1 MSRGDREQVR
11 RLWSGTRGG
20 ALALL
25 LAAVFFTFAA
35 IGFLVDIGG
44 VGRMQPRMLA
54 ALVALSGLVAVAYAL
69 IGIRR
74 RYWFFAPVLVLQV
87 LLPRWFERFW
97 PSGAPLEAD
106 ALRLRLM
113 LVAGGAVAG
122 LAVGYGLFM
131 TFIVRQGLR
140 RVRTEAE
147 MALAREI
154 HLALVPDVALTAPGC
169 EMYARSI
176 PVTEV
181 GGDLSDALVVHGRPL
196 GFVADVSGHGVP
208 AGSVMGLLKASLRTR
223 LRTDTELGAALA
235 DVNDVLCD
243 LTRPNTFATAAILRL
258 ETDSRLSYALAG
270 HPPILH
276 LHSADGTIARLSEGG
291 MALGIRAGEHYSVGH
306 ADVRPGDVLAVLTD
320 GFTETMDRGDRE
332 LGLEPIEATLLAH
345 ASEPLPALFDRLL
358 ALACTH
364 GPQEDDRTLLLV
376 RISSEP
382 QHPRSEGSR

>member
-1 MSRGDREQVR
+1 VSRGDREQVR
-11 RLWSGTRGG
+11 LLWNGTPVG
-20 ALALL
+20 ALGLL
-25 LAAVFFTFAA
+25 LAAVFFTFSA

-54 ALVALSGLVAVAYAL
+54 ALVTLSGLVAVAYAL

-74 RYWFFAPVLVLQV
+74 RYWLLAPVLALQV
-87 LLPRWFERFW
+87 LLPRWFERLW

-113 LVAGGAVAG
+113 LDAGGAVAG
-122 LAVGYGLFM
+122 LALGYGFFM
-131 TFIVRQGLR
+131 TIIVRQGLR
-140 RVRTEAE
+140 RVRAEAE

-154 HLALVPDVALTAPGC
+154 HLALVPEVALTAAGC

-181 GGDLSDALVVHGRPL
+181 GGDLADVLVVRGRPL

-208 AGSVMGLLKASLRTR
+208 AGSVMGLLKACLRTR
-223 LRTDTELGAALA
+223 LRADAELGSALA

-258 ETDSRLSYALAG
+258 ETESRLSYALAG

-276 LHSADGTIARLSEGG
+276 LHSADGTLTRLSEGG
-291 MALGIRAGEHYSVGH
+291 MALGIRAGEHYNVGH
-306 ADVRPGDVLAVLTD
+306 SHVCPGDLLAVLTD
-320 GFTETMDRGDRE
+320 GFIETMDRKDHE

-345 ASEPLPALFDRLL
+345 ASEPLPALFDRLV
-358 ALACTH
+358 ALACAH

-376 RISSEP
+376 RIS
-382 QHPRSEGSR
+382 RD